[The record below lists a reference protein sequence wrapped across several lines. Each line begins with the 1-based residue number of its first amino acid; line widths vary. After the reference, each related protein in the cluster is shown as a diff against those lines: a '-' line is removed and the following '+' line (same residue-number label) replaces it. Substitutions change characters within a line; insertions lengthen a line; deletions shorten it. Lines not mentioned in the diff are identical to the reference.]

1 MNNHFRGFVEARQ
14 RVLVIDTCRLGSSRC
29 LLQVVGRRNV
39 YVCGNERGLAA
50 AAKRVG
56 IPHVYEGWSGAAL
69 RRWSKLRGK
78 FHLIFLD
85 YCGTPDRTTTCD
97 PSEDVAIASTM
108 VRKGGVV
115 VATFCKR
122 CSHCMTKIVNMTPP
136 GMRIQRTYEYCD
148 TSPMIMVAYSARSF
162 PRWERGSASRR
173 SRRPRGTVARSRQP
187 NLPDGARLRQVRK
200 SEGIRRD
207 ERRRAV
213 GRTICCHRP
222 CVEQIHV
229 TSRTRLDLLC

>member
-1 MNNHFRGFVEARQ
+1 MPRKTFGPNKRVVNNYLRGLVEARQ

-56 IPHVYEGWSGAAL
+56 IPHAYEGWSGAAL

-122 CSHCMTKIVNMTPP
+122 CSHYMTKIVNMTPP

-148 TSPMIMVAYSARSF
+148 TSPMIMVAYSARS
-162 PRWERGSASRR
+162 
-173 SRRPRGTVARSRQP
+173 
-187 NLPDGARLRQVRK
+187 LPTMGEGLGIAEGVVVRVGPWLGRVNQTYLDGARLRQVRK
-200 SEGIRRD
+200 SEGKYVETSDD
-207 ERRRAV
+207 EQWDEPFAA
-213 GRTICCHRP
+213 IA
-222 CVEQIHV
+222 
-229 TSRTRLDLLC
+229 LA